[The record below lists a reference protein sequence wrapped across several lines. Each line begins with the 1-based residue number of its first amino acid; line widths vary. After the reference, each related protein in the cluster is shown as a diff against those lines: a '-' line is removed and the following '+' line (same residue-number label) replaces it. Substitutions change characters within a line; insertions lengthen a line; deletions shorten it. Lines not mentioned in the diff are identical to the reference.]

1 MRSLLPIVFILISA
15 GLNAAVSDVV
25 EFSDPSY
32 FERYHTLITQLRC
45 PKCQNQN
52 LADSDAPIS
61 RDLRLQVQRLLEEGL
76 SNEEI
81 RQYLADRYSAFILYQ
96 PEVNSTTYM
105 LWSSP
110 LLVLFAGLFVVMR
123 LTKGASVRGRLDTPV
138 VDQKRLKSLLDNG
151 DSHG

>member
-1 MRSLLPIVFILISA
+1 
-15 GLNAAVSDVV
+15 
-25 EFSDPSY
+25 
-32 FERYHTLITQLRC
+32 
-45 PKCQNQN
+45 
-52 LADSDAPIS
+52 
-61 RDLRLQVQRLLEEGL
+61 LLEEGL

-81 RQYLADRYSAFILYQ
+81 RQYLAHRYSAFILYQ

-110 LLVLFAGLFVVMR
+110 LLVLFVGLFVVMR
-123 LTKGASVRGRLDTPV
+123 LTKEASVRDSLDTPV

>member
-1 MRSLLPIVFILISA
+1 MRFLLSIVFVLISP
-15 GLNAAVSDVV
+15 GLHAAASDVV

-32 FERYHTLITQLRC
+32 IDRYHTLITQLRC

-61 RDLRLQVQRLLEEGL
+61 QDLRSQVQRLLEDGL

-105 LWSSP
+105 LWVSP
-110 LLVLFAGLFVVMR
+110 LLVLFMGLYVVMR
-123 LTKGASVRGRLDTPV
+123 LTKGASVRDNLDTPV
-138 VDQKRLKSLLDNG
+138 VDQDRLKSLLHDG
-151 DSHG
+151 DSQA